1 MKLLTIVCV
10 ALVGLMAVGPTS
22 LATAQQP
29 GGQRPMP
36 GQPGQPP
43 GQPPMPGPG
52 MPGPG
57 MPGMHQM
64 TGGHMDPCGM
74 GMTGGGPMDPKTMGR
89 MLQMRGEICKAIG
102 DIMIKYGKMMEEG
115 K

>member
-1 MKLLTIVCV
+1 MRLLTIVCL
-10 ALVGLMAVGPTS
+10 ALIGLMAVGPAN

-36 GQPGQPP
+36 GQPAPG
-43 GQPPMPGPG
+43 GQPPMMGPG

-57 MPGMHQM
+57 MPGTHQM
-64 TGGHMDPCGM
+64 MGGHTDQCGT
-74 GMTGGGPMDPKTMGR
+74 GMMGGGPMDPKAMGR
-89 MLQMRGEICKAIG
+89 MLQMRGEMCKAMG
-102 DIMIKYGKMMEEG
+102 EIMIKYGKMMEEG